1 MLSDLGQYYIGHSSL
16 VDVQPDTYDKKVSA
30 KKSLFKMN
38 VHIDVW

>member
-1 MLSDLGQYYIGHSSL
+1 MLSDLGQYYKGHSSL
-16 VDVQPDTYDKKVSA
+16 VDVQPDTSD